1 MTLIGPPLT
10 NHLRSYDASWLLL
23 LGSLG
28 MNHIPRRLLLLV
40 CTNTHNG
47 VFLSF
52 PLHLQNN
59 VHLGITLA
67 VVA

>member
-1 MTLIGPPLT
+1 MKLHLLT

-28 MNHIPRRLLLLV
+28 MNHISRRLLLLV
-40 CTNTHNG
+40 CTNTPNG
-47 VFLSF
+47 FVLSF
-52 PLHLQNN
+52 PLHLQDN

>member
-1 MTLIGPPLT
+1 MTLLLHPLT

-28 MNHIPRRLLLLV
+28 MKNHKRLLLLV

-47 VFLSF
+47 FVLSF

>member
-1 MTLIGPPLT
+1 MTLLLHPLT

-28 MNHIPRRLLLLV
+28 MNDIPRRLLLLV